1 MYQLQQYLKFLLT
14 STNQHGVHSPF
25 VYDLVTNCYYD
36 KTNHEGYTKLKAY
49 KKALLS
55 NTEKI
60 SITDF
65 GAGSKRFHTKVRP
78 INEIAK
84 TSGTTLKRAKLLFR
98 MVNYLKPKQILELG
112 TSLGI
117 ATQAMALGYEDGR
130 VTSIEGCPTI
140 SAFARQ
146 QLDTF
151 NIQNIDLKT
160 GRFEEHLPTL
170 KKHEWDFIFFDGNHQ
185 KVATLQ
191 YFEQLLASVHNDSV
205 FIFDD
210 IYWSKSMTDAWE
222 FIKQHPQVTITID
235 TFFWGLVFFRQEQ
248 PKENFKIRL

>member
-1 MYQLQQYLKFLLT
+1 
-14 STNQHGVHSPF
+14 
-25 VYDLVTNCYYD
+25 
-36 KTNHEGYTKLKAY
+36 
-49 KKALLS
+49 
-55 NTEKI
+55 
-60 SITDF
+60 
-65 GAGSKRFHTKVRP
+65 
-78 INEIAK
+78 
-84 TSGTTLKRAKLLFR
+84 
-98 MVNYLKPKQILELG
+98 
-112 TSLGI
+112 
-117 ATQAMALGYEDGR
+117 MALGYEDGR

-151 NIQNIDLKT
+151 NIQNIVLKT

-170 KKHEWDFIFFDGNHQ
+170 KKQQWDFIFFDGNHQ
-185 KVATLQ
+185 KEATLQ

-235 TFFWGLVFFRQEQ
+235 SFFWGLVFFRQEQ

>member
-25 VYDLVTNCYYD
+25 VYDLVTKCFYD
-36 KTNHEGYTKLKAY
+36 KTNHEGYTQLKAY
-49 KKALLS
+49 RKALLS
-55 NTEKI
+55 NTENI

-65 GAGSKRFHTKVRP
+65 GAGSKRFHAKERP

-84 TSGTTLKRAKLLFR
+84 TSATTLKRAKLLFR
-98 MVNYLKPKQILELG
+98 MVQYLRPKQVLELG

-117 ATQAMALGYEDGR
+117 ATQAMVLGHHEATL
-130 VTSIEGCPTI
+130 TSIEGCPNS

-151 NIQNIDLKT
+151 NIQNIILKT

-170 KKHEWDFIFFDGNHQ
+170 NKHHWDFIFYDGNHQ
-185 KVATLQ
+185 KEATLQ

-210 IYWSKSMTDAWE
+210 IYWSKSMTSAWE
-222 FIKQHPQVTITID
+222 FIKQHPKVTLTID
-235 TFFWGLVFFRQEQ
+235 TFFWGLVFFRTEQ